1 MDLPLEVVG
10 HVASFLPV
18 LPCLFKFK
26 RVCKAWK
33 EALETHIQ
41 QNRDKAH
48 LHFGLSD
55 MKLENLTQ
63 EQFVDII
70 KLCGGYTEKITLCE
84 LELSVEFITEL
95 VHALQES
102 KSPLKELVFAYC
114 TNRKSSEFN
123 LFKNIQTLQGVTAV
137 YNDNFMEDY
146 SEFRLENYEI
156 PDTCWYKQIDLAEY
170 EDNTYLRFVKQ
181 YQLERVVSQA
191 EFVSRFYNN
200 VEDDETTRYYYRWN
214 RNVRDTPPF
223 GIYERWPVVQKFMRS
238 LVPTNAIIDP
248 ERGYNLGHAYMA
260 LLMQQHPTETSHFK
274 SKKEVTDAF
283 EKWTNGEDVADVKLA
298 MKTLIARGLNMSLKS
313 KGKRGATA
321 LEMAQKLDGK
331 WSSIFKKYKIKA
343 SWSMEDYLRE
353 LSGVKKE
360 KTKKKGKKRKHDS
373 DDDDD
378 YESDNFVASEDSGS
392 DHEEKPQTRSKK
404 RAKFDSDYIEY

>member
-1 MDLPLEVVG
+1 
-10 HVASFLPV
+10 
-18 LPCLFKFK
+18 
-26 RVCKAWK
+26 
-33 EALETHIQ
+33 
-41 QNRDKAH
+41 
-48 LHFGLSD
+48 

-114 TNRKSSEFN
+114 TNRKSSELD
-123 LFKNIQTLQGVTAV
+123 LFKNIHTLQGVTVV

-146 SEFRLENYEI
+146 SEFRLEKYEI

-170 EDNTYLRFVKQ
+170 EDNTYLGFVKQ

-200 VEDDETTRYYYRWN
+200 VEDDETISRYYYHWN
-214 RNVRDTPPF
+214 RNKRDTPPF
-223 GIYERWPVVQKFMRS
+223 GVYERWPVVQKFMRS
-238 LVPTNAIIDP
+238 LVPINAIIDT

-260 LLMQQHPTETSHFK
+260 FLMQKHPTETSHFK
-274 SKKEVTDAF
+274 SKKEATEAF
-283 EKWTNGEDVADVKLA
+283 EKWTSGEDVADVKLA
-298 MKTLIARGLNMSLKS
+298 MKTLITRGLNVSLKS
-313 KGKRGATA
+313 KGKRGVTV
-321 LEMAQKLDGK
+321 LEMAQKLDGM
-331 WSSIFKKYKIKA
+331 WSSILKKYKIKS
-343 SWSMEDYLRE
+343 SWLMEDYLRD
-353 LSGVKKE
+353 LSGVEKE

-373 DDDDD
+373 DDD
-378 YESDNFVASEDSGS
+378 YGSDNFVASEDSGS
-392 DHEEKPQTRSKK
+392 EEKPQTRSKK